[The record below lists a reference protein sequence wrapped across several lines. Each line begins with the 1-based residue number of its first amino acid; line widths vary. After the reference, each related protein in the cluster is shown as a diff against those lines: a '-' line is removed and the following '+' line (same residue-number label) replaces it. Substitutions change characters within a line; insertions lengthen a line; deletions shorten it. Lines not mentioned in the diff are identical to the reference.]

1 MFTSIFFPSS
11 IWKSNTSDALLGKL
25 PDGPDGKSKVFP
37 NHWFGIASAM
47 HWRCFRNLVLM
58 IYCRMKW
65 HSDELHGIAQL
76 SPLMSSFVTTLQGK
90 CRRAESR
97 TRKNISLF
105 FPLSRLI
112 IMQCIIII
120 SKNIWFIRC
129 TSCEAVRP
137 PSGRLKVFPSLIWD
151 CLTFCTDAI

>member
-25 PDGPDGKSKVFP
+25 SDGPNGKSKVFP

-47 HWRCFRNLVLM
+47 HWRCFRNLVGK
-58 IYCRMKW
+58 INCRMKW
-65 HSDELHGIAQL
+65 QSDELHGIAQL

-105 FPLSRLI
+105 FPLSLI
-112 IMQCIIII
+112 NRYASSLI
-120 SKNIWFIRC
+120 
-129 TSCEAVRP
+129 TSDSSDALLAKLFFLP
-137 PSGRLKVFPSLIWD
+137 LKVFPSLIWD
-151 CLTFCTDAI
+151 CLTFRTGALYQVV